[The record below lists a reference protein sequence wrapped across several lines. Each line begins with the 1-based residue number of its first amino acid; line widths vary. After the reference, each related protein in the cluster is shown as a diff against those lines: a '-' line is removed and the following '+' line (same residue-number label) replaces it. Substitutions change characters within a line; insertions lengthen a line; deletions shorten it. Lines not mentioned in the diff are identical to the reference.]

1 LQVNYRKTAAVG
13 RAIWRKHLNPIF
25 IIRVYRRCNYF
36 ASSKHMLDVG
46 IHWKHTLIF
55 MSRSIALSRALLY
68 ALQIRQ
74 ADIAPFRVFSK
85 AARRYAIAD
94 AHRDPRVAS
103 VEMAKRLNENPL
115 HGDGGSPGAAGVGV
129 TSPEVTTL
137 A

>member
-1 LQVNYRKTAAVG
+1 LAKAFKPYLY
-13 RAIWRKHLNPIF
+13 HF
-25 IIRVYRRCNYF
+25 VYRCCDYF
-36 ASSKHMLDVG
+36 ASSMHMLDEG

-55 MSRSIALSRALLY
+55 MSRGIALSRALLY